1 MKQKKLNTTLLFIT
15 LSLISACSSLPT
27 SGPSYSEILA
37 SNENT
42 AETQLPEVNLI
53 KLDNI
58 TVQTYTK
65 SNNLNVFQDLM
76 AQWVWVVMLEQ
87 LM

>member
-58 TVQTYTK
+58 TVQ
-65 SNNLNVFQDLM
+65 NLYQ
-76 AQWVWVVMLEQ
+76 EQ
-87 LM
+87 QSQRFFRI